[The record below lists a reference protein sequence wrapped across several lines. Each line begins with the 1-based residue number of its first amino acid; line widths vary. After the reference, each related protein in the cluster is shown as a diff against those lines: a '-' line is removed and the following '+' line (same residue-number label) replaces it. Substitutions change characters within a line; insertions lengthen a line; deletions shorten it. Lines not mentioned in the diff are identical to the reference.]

1 MYLSIDR
8 KENDEQFSNW
18 LLRVI
23 KQELMSN
30 LDPRK
35 LRYYED
41 YIKESN
47 IFNMDEKTLRNL
59 NLNNVVYVFI
69 NTLRKHVYKHT
80 YVYSFN
86 TDMRYGEVTYYEIIK
101 LISYGNTEVRA
112 YPFIV
117 EVFYDIYNN
126 IEKYEYIYNTM
137 YRRRRVQ

>member
-69 NTLRKHVYKHT
+69 KTLRKHTYKHT

-86 TDMRYGEVTYYEIIK
+86 TDMKYGEITYYEIIK
-101 LISYGNTEVRA
+101 LISYVNTEVRA

-126 IEKYEYIYNTM
+126 IEKYKYIYNTM